1 MKSAKP
7 ILQLTAYYIVLFAIV
22 MSLLHFFP
30 AFAEHAPFGGTENL
44 SSGAEESS
52 SGKATP
58 VNGEP
63 LSNAIGLCMALLVV
77 LLLMEPVAWVYMG
90 AQRRTGRER
99 AFILTILLL
108 PVVVAG
114 IVLIVQNSLAL
125 AFSLAGIVAAVRFR
139 LILDDTLDVIY
150 IVVPIG
156 AGLAAGTEALEIA
169 AVVTI
174 FFNYVV
180 MIFWELDYGDEVS
193 VNHWFTTKLD
203 EYRSCRSQPV

>member
-44 SSGAEESS
+44 SSGAEEFI

-77 LLLMEPVAWVYMG
+77 LLLMEPEAWVYMG

-108 PVVVAG
+108 PVAVAG
-114 IVLIVQNSLAL
+114 IVLMLQNSQAL
-125 AFSLAGIVAAVRFR
+125 AFSLAGVVSAVRVR
-139 LILDDTLDVIY
+139 PVLGGRVG
-150 IVVPIG
+150 VV
-156 AGLAAGTEALEIA
+156 
-169 AVVTI
+169 
-174 FFNYVV
+174 
-180 MIFWELDYGDEVS
+180 
-193 VNHWFTTKLD
+193 
-203 EYRSCRSQPV
+203 